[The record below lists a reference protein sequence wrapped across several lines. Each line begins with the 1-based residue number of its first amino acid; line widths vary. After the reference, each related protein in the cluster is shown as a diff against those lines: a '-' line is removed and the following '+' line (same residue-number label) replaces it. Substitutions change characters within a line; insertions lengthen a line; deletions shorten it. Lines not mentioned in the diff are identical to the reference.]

1 MILRPYQQES
11 VDAIYSWFKH
21 RKGNPLIVIPTGGGK
36 SLILAEFVRGLI
48 EAYPTIRIVVMT
60 HVRELIAQNY
70 ATMLRL
76 WPEAPAG
83 IYSAGIGRREHD
95 AKVLFAGIQSVH
107 DKTALIGWTDLLIVD
122 EAHLI
127 PSRRLGMYRTF
138 VADMLSVNPDSR
150 VLGLTAT
157 PFRTDSGS
165 LYKGPDRLFH
175 GIAYSADI
183 RDLIADGYLSNVSS
197 KSTDAEID
205 TDGIRKQAGDF
216 ALKALSD
223 RATEGDNVANAVS
236 EIISRGQDRK
246 AWLIFCV
253 SVEHA
258 KKVCDCFRER
268 GIECESIFGDTP
280 TAKRDEL
287 IDRYKAKN
295 LRVLVS
301 VGVLTTGFD
310 APHVDLIALLRPTMS
325 ASLYVQMVG
334 RGLRIAEGKSNCLV
348 LDFGGNVE
356 RHGPINEVS
365 IREVSDEPGSGSAP
379 VKACPECRE
388 LVAIQCKVCVDCGH
402 VFVDVRELP
411 PHADRPADVELIA
424 PKRAVIEE
432 WKVQRVDYKE
442 HQKPGKPRPVLRV
455 TYSCG
460 FKQWANEWICFEH
473 DGIAGR
479 KAAQWWLKHGGK
491 EPIPATVQE
500 ALCRAVDCAEV
511 SSPIRLKVDA
521 RGDFPEI
528 RAKVFRE
535 PGLDDDDDEDESEP
549 ACDIGDEEVPF

>member
-1 MILRPYQQES
+1 MILRPYQQAS
-11 VDAIYSWFKH
+11 IDAIYSWFEH

-36 SLILAEFVRGLI
+36 SLILAEFVRGAI
-48 EAYPTIRIVVMT
+48 EAYPTTRIIVMT
-60 HVRELIAQNY
+60 HVRELIAQNH
-70 ATMLRL
+70 ATMMRL

-95 AKVLFAGIQSVH
+95 AQVLFAGIQSVH
-107 DKTALIGWTDLLIVD
+107 DKTARIGWADLLIVD

-127 PSRRLGMYRTF
+127 PSRGFGMYRTF
-138 VADMLSVNPDSR
+138 VADMLSVNPKLK
-150 VLGLTAT
+150 VIGLTAT

-165 LYKGPDRLFH
+165 LYKGADRLFH

-183 RDLIADGYLSNVSS
+183 RDLIADGYLSEVSS
-197 KSTDAEID
+197 KATDAEIN
-205 TDGIRKQAGDF
+205 TEGIRKQAGDF
-216 ALKALSD
+216 APKALSA
-223 RATEGDNVANAVS
+223 RATEGDSVENAVS

-246 AWLIFCV
+246 AWLIFCI

-258 KKVCDCFRER
+258 KKVCECFRKR
-268 GIECESIFGDTP
+268 GIECESIFGDTQK
-280 TAKRDEL
+280 AERDEL
-287 IDRYKAKN
+287 IERYKAKQ

-334 RGLRIAEGKSNCLV
+334 RGLRIAEGKGNCLV

-365 IREVSDEPGSGSAP
+365 IREVSEEPGSGSAP
-379 VKACPECRE
+379 VKTCPDCRE
-388 LVAIQCKVCVDCGH
+388 FVLISRKFCVCGY
-402 VFVDVRELP
+402 VFVDVRDIPL
-411 PHADRPADVELIA
+411 HDDRPAEVELIA

-432 WKVQRVDYKE
+432 WKVQRVDYKA
-442 HQKPGKPRPVLRV
+442 HQKPGKPLPVLRV
-455 TYSCG
+455 SYSCG
-460 FKQWANEWICFEH
+460 FKQWADEWICFEH
-473 DGIAGR
+473 GGIAGR
-479 KAAQWWLKHGGK
+479 KAAQWWQKHGGK
-491 EPIPATVQE
+491 EPIPVTVQE

-521 RGDFPEI
+521 RGDFPAI

-535 PGLDDDDDEDESEP
+535 PGVDDDDDEEESEP
-549 ACDIGDEEVPF
+549 ACDIGDEEIPF